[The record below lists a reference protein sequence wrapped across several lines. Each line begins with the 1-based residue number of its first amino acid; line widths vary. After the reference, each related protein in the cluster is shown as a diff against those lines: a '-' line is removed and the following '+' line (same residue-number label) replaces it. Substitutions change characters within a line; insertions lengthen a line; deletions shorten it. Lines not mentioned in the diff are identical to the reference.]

1 MQGAEREERLS
12 THNGERT
19 WEEKV
24 GRAQWVH
31 RAGRGQPHLHVGG
44 AGEAHPR

>member
-31 RAGRGQPHLHVGG
+31 RAGRGPAPPARGG
-44 AGEAHPR
+44 GR